1 MQFILKTVLTSP
13 ILLLFL
19 VYYTFKYKNKMKTIK
34 ELDNFPIF
42 SVLIPLYN
50 NADYIEGCVNS
61 VINQSFQNFEIIII
75 DDYSQDDSYEKV
87 KKLSIIY
94 GEKVKVYKNEK
105 NLGVYKTLNRCLE
118 LSNGQYVCLLGSD
131 DKFHINR
138 LKEDYRCLKHKDIVI
153 SRYIREKE
161 ESNKYYSDLYGEI
174 ESPYGYGESMI
185 TFKKSIIKD
194 IGPFLIC
201 RFGSDT
207 EFGERIKL
215 IYGKESIFFNNKV
228 LYVSIHKKN
237 RDNLTIKYSKETRK
251 KFIEYYKIL
260 HNNYNKKI
268 DDAIQKQLRDI
279 AKTFSL
285 DDIDNQKNLS
295 ILRIKI

>member
-1 MQFILKTVLTSP
+1 MQSILKTVLTSP

-19 VYYTFKYKNKMKTIK
+19 VYYFFKYKNKVKTIK
-34 ELDNFPIF
+34 DLDNFPIF

-50 NADYIEGCVNS
+50 NSDYIEGCVKS

-75 DDYSQDDSYEKV
+75 DDCSQDRSYENV
-87 KKLSIIY
+87 KKISEVY

-105 NLGVYKTLNRCLE
+105 NLGVYKTLNKCLE
-118 LSNGQYVCLLGSD
+118 LSNGQYICILGSD
-131 DKFHINR
+131 DKFHVNR
-138 LKEDYRCLKHKDIVI
+138 LQEDYRCLQHKDIVI
-153 SRYIREKE
+153 SRYIREQE
-161 ESNKYYSDLYGEI
+161 ESNKYYNNLYGEI

-215 IYGKESIFFNNKV
+215 IYGKGSIFFNNKV

-251 KFIEYYKIL
+251 KFIEYYTIL

-268 DDAIQKQLRDI
+268 DYKTEGDLKNIIKEIDI
-279 AKTFSL
+279 NE
-285 DDIDNQKNLS
+285 DDHKKNL
-295 ILRIKI
+295 IFLKIS